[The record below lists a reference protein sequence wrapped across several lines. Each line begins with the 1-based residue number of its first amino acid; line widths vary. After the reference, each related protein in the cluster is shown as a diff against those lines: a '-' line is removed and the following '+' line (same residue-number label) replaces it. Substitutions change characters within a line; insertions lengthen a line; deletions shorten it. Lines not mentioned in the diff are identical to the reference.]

1 MATTTT
7 AGDTSGGLSRQRWP
21 SRRGAVVVVVG
32 VLVLVLVLAWQWRS
46 PRAFHDHGN
55 GIGGYNQVGTTALL
69 DMGKPR
75 SDLAPS
81 ELTIHAVEPQ
91 VVSGNA
97 TVDVLV
103 CRYGS
108 RSTGLGAGQG
118 RDLDRFCADREPA
131 EGARMTRDDQLLL
144 RVRSDEPG
152 RVVVRGVE
160 VTYSHGWRR
169 GTQLTGPTARVEFG
183 IETVRDHLA
192 ND

>member
-1 MATTTT
+1 MTTTTT
-7 AGDTSGGLSRQRWP
+7 ASSTSGGSSRQRW
-21 SRRGAVVVVVG
+21 SARRGTVVLVVVVVG
-32 VLVLVLVLAWQWRS
+32 MLVLVWQWRS
-46 PRAFHDHGN
+46 PRAFHDQGN
-55 GIGGYNQVGTTALL
+55 VIGMYSQVGTTALL
-69 DMGKPR
+69 DMGNPR
-75 SDLAPS
+75 RDLDPP

-91 VVSGNA
+91 LFSGNA

-103 CRYGS
+103 CHYGPK
-108 RSTGLGAGQG
+108 STGLGAGRD
-118 RDLDRFCADREPA
+118 RDLTRHCADREPA

-169 GTQLTGPTARVEFG
+169 GTQLTGQTARVEFG
-183 IETVRDHLA
+183 TETVREHQA